1 MTQARDETELRREDV
16 HEISGALRPLLAER
30 ARKIGAATLHSI
42 GDNARLTRYLR
53 GAHEVCANNN
63 DVDTTSLIEV
73 WIDRTECRTWFLA
86 EIINES
92 PER

>member
-16 HEISGALRPLLAER
+16 HEISGARRPLLAER
-30 ARKIGAATLHSI
+30 ARKV
-42 GDNARLTRYLR
+42 GDKARLTRYLR

-63 DVDTTSLIEV
+63 DVATTSLIEV
-73 WIDRTECRTWFLA
+73 RIDQTERRTWFLA

-92 PER
+92 RE